1 MPVILAAQEAEIRRI
16 SVQSQP
22 EKIVFET
29 LSRGKNTTQKRDG
42 GLAQVIEC
50 LLSKCKTLSSNA
62 NATTKKI
69 GKSGVLILI
78 LLSIVFWGKKSLN
91 GKTSRI
97 EVSANLQSE
106 NVSTKYSSLGTK
118 NNNLKP
124 TVPLTELSAHLNL
137 QPHV

>member
-69 GKSGVLILI
+69 GKSGGPNFNTAFNCFL
-78 LLSIVFWGKKSLN
+78 GKKV
-91 GKTSRI
+91 I
-97 EVSANLQSE
+97 EW
-106 NVSTKYSSLGTK
+106 
-118 NNNLKP
+118 
-124 TVPLTELSAHLNL
+124 
-137 QPHV
+137 